1 MRFFRSKITLV
12 ALGLLA
18 VLAVFVVR
26 SIALKRASQ
35 ESYAVQKE
43 EVTEE
48 LILSGQIKADNYA
61 QLSFQSSGK
70 LAWVGVKQ
78 GDKVQRGLALIKLDT
93 IKLAA
98 DLQRAYA
105 DLRSAQATLDKVH
118 EDVKGHSADETF
130 TQRETRTTAEV
141 ANDKAYDAVT
151 KAQEDLR
158 NATLFAPFT
167 GIVSYLAHS
176 APGVNVLF
184 SEAQIEL
191 VDPETFYF
199 QVTADQTEVTTISK
213 GEKVK
218 IVLDS
223 FTDVAYEGEV
233 AFIGLTPKP
242 GESGTVY
249 EVRINFKEK
258 PDSSKIRV
266 GMSGDSK
273 FILSQKENVLYAP
286 PKFISSDNKGKYV
299 KAGARKKK
307 VYIET
312 GLEGEDRTEIVSGVK
327 EGETLYD

>member
-1 MRFFRSKITLV
+1 MSIFRKKIVLV
-12 ALGLLA
+12 VLGLFA
-18 VLAVFVVR
+18 VGAIILTR
-26 SIALKRASQ
+26 TIALRKSSSEAFS
-35 ESYAVQKE
+35 VQKGT
-43 EVTEE
+43 VSEE
-48 LILSGQIKADNYA
+48 LILSGSVKADNYA
-61 QLSFQSSGK
+61 QLTFQTSGK
-70 LAWVGVKQ
+70 IAWVGVKQ
-78 GDKVQRGLALIKLDT
+78 GDRVGKGQMLIKLDT

-98 DLQRAYA
+98 DLQRAYS

-118 EDVKGHSADETF
+118 EDVKGHSKDETF

-141 ANDKAYDAVT
+141 DNDKAYDAVT

-167 GIVSYLAHS
+167 GIISYLAHS
-176 APGVNVLF
+176 APGINVLF
-184 SEAQIEL
+184 SEAQIEI

-223 FTDVAYEGEV
+223 FPEETHEGEV

-249 EVRINFKEK
+249 EVRINFDRK
-258 PDSSKIRV
+258 PDSTKIRV

-273 FILSQKENVLYAP
+273 FILSQKEDVLFAP
-286 PKFISSDNKGKYV
+286 PKFISSDSKGKYV
-299 KAGARKKK
+299 KTGARKTK